1 MDFTVSTSAIVSALY
16 AHLPSNGSELVLFDV
31 NRTVKFGPL
40 LRRSADT
47 ALERLLPAGAQSYRT
62 TIITNA
68 DSESN
73 EAIELTTEAGSTP
86 EHSRALGLTYPAGFY
101 SLSHVALPFPMS
113 DALYGLTPDPT
124 ENFGINLGAL
134 APRGERNVLIA
145 SLDALLRVSSNPF
158 FPYMLGRIEEGI
170 EAKTAATTDATT
182 ASVPRGDSETG
193 DEEAHWSF
201 NDVVVFILNLMRN
214 QSDPSP
220 APP

>member
-1 MDFTVSTSAIVSALY
+1 
-16 AHLPSNGSELVLFDV
+16 
-31 NRTVKFGPL
+31 
-40 LRRSADT
+40 
-47 ALERLLPAGAQSYRT
+47 
-62 TIITNA
+62 
-68 DSESN
+68 
-73 EAIELTTEAGSTP
+73 
-86 EHSRALGLTYPAGFY
+86 
-101 SLSHVALPFPMS
+101 
-113 DALYGLTPDPT
+113 LTPDPT

-170 EAKTAATTDATT
+170 DARTAGTTNAAT
-182 ASVPRGDSETG
+182 ASMPRRDSETD

-201 NDVVVFILNLMRN
+201 NDVGTFILNLMRD